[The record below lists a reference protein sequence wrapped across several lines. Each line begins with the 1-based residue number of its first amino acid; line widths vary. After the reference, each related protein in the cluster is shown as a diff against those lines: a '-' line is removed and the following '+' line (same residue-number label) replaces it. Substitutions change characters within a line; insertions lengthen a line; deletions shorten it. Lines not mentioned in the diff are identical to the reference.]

1 MRLTFMALTI
11 LLAGCQGTVGP
22 LQRRDE
28 PPGPVGA
35 PGLPADEQEAR
46 IRSRLPFATGGAA
59 EGPRTYFDNPLT
71 RGGN

>member
-1 MRLTFMALTI
+1 MRRTLLGLTI

-22 LQRRDE
+22 RQRLDT
-28 PPGPVGA
+28 PGPVGL
-35 PGLPADEQEAR
+35 PGRPPDEQEAR
-46 IRSRLPFATGGAA
+46 VRERLPFANAGAA